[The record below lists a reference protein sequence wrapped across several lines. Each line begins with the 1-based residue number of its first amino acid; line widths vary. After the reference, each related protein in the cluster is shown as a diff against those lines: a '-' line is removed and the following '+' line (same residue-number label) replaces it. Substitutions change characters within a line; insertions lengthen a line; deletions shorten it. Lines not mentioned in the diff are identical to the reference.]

1 MLQPKLKD
9 WTFINLTKRTFTF
22 ALELCREREK
32 LENLI
37 SQPSTRKI
45 QHWLHNHWHPIRLY
59 SFVIMQQFWIN
70 PYVPLPLPLHALML
84 KPTK

>member
-45 QHWLHNHWHPIRLY
+45 QH
-59 SFVIMQQFWIN
+59 
-70 PYVPLPLPLHALML
+70 
-84 KPTK
+84 